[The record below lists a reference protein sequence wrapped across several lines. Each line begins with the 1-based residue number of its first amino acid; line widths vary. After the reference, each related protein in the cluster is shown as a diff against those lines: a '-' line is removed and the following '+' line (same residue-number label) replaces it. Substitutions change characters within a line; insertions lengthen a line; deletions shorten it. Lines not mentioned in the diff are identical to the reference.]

1 MIRRHELTDAEWALL
16 EPLMPSHPVQ
26 GHRWNDHRTVIN
38 GILWRIRTGTPW
50 RDLPERYGNWKSV
63 YDRHRRWSRD
73 GTWQRIAEELRVDAS
88 TGESVEATTVGI
100 DSSSIRAHQHAAGAP
115 HAAPSEPDQKGGR

>member
-1 MIRRHELTDAEWALL
+1 MIKRHELTDAEWALL
-16 EPLMPSHPVQ
+16 EPLMPRDPVQ
-26 GHRWNDHRTVIN
+26 GHRWNDHRTTIN

-63 YDRHRRWSRD
+63 YDRHRRWAFD
-73 GTWQRIAEELRVDAS
+73 GTWHRIAEALRVDAD
-88 TGESVEATTVGI
+88 TGEPLETTIGI

-115 HAAPSEPDQKGGR
+115 RRPPAEHDQKGAR